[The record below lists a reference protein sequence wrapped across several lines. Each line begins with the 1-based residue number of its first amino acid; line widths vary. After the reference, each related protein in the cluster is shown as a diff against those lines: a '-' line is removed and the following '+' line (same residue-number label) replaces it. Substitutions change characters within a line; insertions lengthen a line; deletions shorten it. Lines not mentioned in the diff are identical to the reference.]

1 MPRFSTWLVL
11 MTLLSNANG
20 CLAEELVGAWT
31 LDEGTIRV
39 KFGPCGEAVCGDVV
53 WVKPG
58 VDAKAKAG
66 QRLFFD
72 MKPNGN
78 DSWTGKATYSGSVY
92 VSSMSLRGTV
102 LRTTGCIMIGL
113 FCQSGTWR
121 RVAAR

>member
-1 MPRFSTWLVL
+1 MAL
-11 MTLLSNANG
+11 LLSAQG
-20 CLAEELVGAWT
+20 CLAEELVGTWT

-39 KFGPCGEAVCGDVV
+39 KFGPCGKATCGDVV

-58 VDAKAKAG
+58 GGAKAKVG

-72 MKPNGN
+72 VRPNGN
-78 DSWTGKATYSGSVY
+78 NSWIGKATYSGSIY
-92 VSSMSLRGTV
+92 VSSMLLNETV

-121 RVAAR
+121 KDAAR